1 MPDKPPLYICHI
13 DDGAPPPH
21 PCRRSQRALRDAGHD
36 FEKVVFGKGIP
47 FGLFTKGRRPDL
59 KEMSGQEKLPVLALP
74 DGSTVNG
81 SAAIIEWAKANA
93 PAQRSEVAEQAGERS
108 RKSPAPATA
117 SGRGPRASRAPRPR
131 ASTHTSRG
139 QPGPPARPHRR
150 L

>member
-1 MPDKPPLYICHI
+1 MPDKPTLYVCHI
-13 DDGAPPPH
+13 DDGGPSPH
-21 PCRRSQRALRDAGHD
+21 ACRRSQRALRDAGHD

-93 PAQRSEVAEQAGERS
+93 PAQRSEVAEQAG
-108 RKSPAPATA
+108 
-117 SGRGPRASRAPRPR
+117 
-131 ASTHTSRG
+131 
-139 QPGPPARPHRR
+139 
-150 L
+150 